1 MKQTGVTRKIDE
13 LGRIVLPK
21 ELRKYLNI
29 NPGDDFQIT
38 IENEKII
45 LEKYS
50 RLQNEELELIHLI
63 NCFSSITNYSI
74 YLVINNK
81 IVNTKMDPKEKKVKE
96 EELNVEETLNNA
108 EEQPQ
113 DEQAE
118 NAAPMTHEE
127 ELEKELETAQ
137 ETIEEQKDKY
147 LRLSA
152 EFDNYRKR
160 TMKEKAELILNG
172 GEKSLSSILPVVDDF
187 ERAIKTMETAT
198 DVQAVKEGVELIYNK
213 FMATLAQ
220 NGVKVIETK
229 DQPLNT
235 DYHEAIAVIPAP
247 SEAQKGKILDCVQ
260 TGYTL
265 NDKVL
270 RHAKVVVGE

>member
-1 MKQTGVTRKIDE
+1 
-13 LGRIVLPK
+13 
-21 ELRKYLNI
+21 
-29 NPGDDFQIT
+29 
-38 IENEKII
+38 
-45 LEKYS
+45 
-50 RLQNEELELIHLI
+50 
-63 NCFSSITNYSI
+63 
-74 YLVINNK
+74 
-81 IVNTKMDPKEKKVKE
+81 MDPKEKKVKE
-96 EELNVEETLNNA
+96 EELNVEETLNYA

-118 NAAPMTHEE
+118 NAVPMTHEE

>member
-1 MKQTGVTRKIDE
+1 
-13 LGRIVLPK
+13 
-21 ELRKYLNI
+21 
-29 NPGDDFQIT
+29 
-38 IENEKII
+38 
-45 LEKYS
+45 
-50 RLQNEELELIHLI
+50 
-63 NCFSSITNYSI
+63 
-74 YLVINNK
+74 
-81 IVNTKMDPKEKKVKE
+81 MDPKEKKVKE

-118 NAAPMTHEE
+118 NAVPMTHEE

-172 GEKSLSSILPVVDDF
+172 GEKSLSSILPVVDEF

-198 DVQAVKEGVELIYNK
+198 DVSAVKEGVELIYNK
-213 FMATLAQ
+213 FMAVLGQ

-229 DQPLNT
+229 DQPLDT

-247 SEAQKGKILDCVQ
+247 SEEQKGKILDCVQ